1 MKELNSILLMW
12 QKDCIIDSNNLDEAS
27 RTTPMLH
34 SKYLQLMSEAKIK
47 LKQAEFE
54 QKKLLKDKWLHYNGK
69 MPQQDIEQRGWEYD
83 PLDGLKILK
92 NDMDRFFDSDPDI
105 QKSEEKITYWKTILD
120 TLKEIID
127 NLKWRHQ
134 TIRNMID
141 WRRFEA
147 GG

>member
-34 SKYLQLMSEAKIK
+34 SKYLQLLSEAKIK

-54 QKKLLKDKWLHYNGK
+54 QKILLKDKWLHYNGK